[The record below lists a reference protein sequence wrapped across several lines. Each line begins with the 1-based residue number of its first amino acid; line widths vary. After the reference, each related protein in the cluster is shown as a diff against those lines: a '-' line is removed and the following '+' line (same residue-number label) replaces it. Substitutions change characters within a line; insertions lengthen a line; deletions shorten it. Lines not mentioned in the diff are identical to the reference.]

1 MHGIRF
7 HLMTHTEKLCS
18 VQETRELTAK
28 EHHLMNIPKSESKK
42 KTKQSKKRQDKIC
55 CKCMKEDVCVCD
67 TMHKLCE

>member
-42 KTKQSKKRQDKIC
+42 IRNNQRSDKTKFAAS
-55 CKCMKEDVCVCD
+55 V
-67 TMHKLCE
+67 

>member
-18 VQETRELTAK
+18 VKETRELTAK

-42 KTKQSKKRQDKIC
+42 IRNNQRSDKTKFAAS
-55 CKCMKEDVCVCD
+55 V
-67 TMHKLCE
+67 

>member
-18 VQETRELTAK
+18 SETREKETRELTAK

-42 KTKQSKKRQDKIC
+42 IRNNQRSDKTKFAAS
-55 CKCMKEDVCVCD
+55 V
-67 TMHKLCE
+67 